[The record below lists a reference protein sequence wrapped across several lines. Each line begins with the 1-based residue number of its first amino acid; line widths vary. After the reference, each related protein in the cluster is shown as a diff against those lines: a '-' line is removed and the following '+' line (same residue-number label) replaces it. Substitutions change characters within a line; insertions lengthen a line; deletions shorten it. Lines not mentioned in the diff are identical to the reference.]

1 MSQQLRDHR
10 LTGLEPDNLLAFL
23 ALLGTMRSLQHHQGH
38 GKLRVSWSGQPLR
51 PVLHVTEPITQDAL
65 LELINAG
72 CSELAKLHDFDRNDL
87 SFTPEEARAALT
99 SNYGPLDR
107 ALLWSSLFSDG
118 ALKKDGEGVDA
129 APLCA
134 MFGQGHQ
141 HFLQRLADI
150 PKGTLTK
157 ELAKQKKPPNL
168 NASSYLA
175 AALFEPWN
183 RTDPTESFRW
193 DPAEDRRYALR
204 FENPS
209 TDKGLT
215 VHGANRLAA
224 VGFPLLTCV
233 PARIRR
239 IRLTPRGGAWSRETG
254 TFSFRWPI
262 WRQPA
267 TLPAILA
274 LLNHPSLGK
283 GVIPELGIE
292 TVFQTDRI
300 SVGKFFNF
308 TRAVPVPPTS

>member
-1 MSQQLRDHR
+1 MQQSDHR
-10 LTGLEPDNLLAFL
+10 LIGLEPDNLLAFL
-23 ALLGTMRSLQHHQGH
+23 ALLGVLRSLDHQGIRV
-38 GKLRVSWSGQPLR
+38 RVSWSGQPLR
-51 PVLHVTEPITQDAL
+51 PVLHFPQTVTQDAL
-65 LELINAG
+65 LEVVSSG
-72 CSELAKLHDFDRNDL
+72 CAELAKVHDFDRADL
-87 SFTPEEARAALT
+87 SFATADARAMLERAHST
-99 SNYGPLDR
+99 PLAQDLWS
-107 ALLWSSLFSDG
+107 ALLSDG
-118 ALKKDGEGVDA
+118 ALKEGDEDAQA

-141 HFLQRLADI
+141 HFLQRLTDI
-150 PKGTLTK
+150 PQGKLTK

-175 AALFEPWN
+175 AALFATWN
-183 RTDPTESFRW
+183 RSDPTESFRW

-224 VGFPLLTCV
+224 IGFPLLTSV
-233 PARIRR
+233 PARLRR
-239 IRLTPRGGAWSRETG
+239 IRLTPRGGHWDRKTG

-262 WRQPA
+262 WQQSA

-274 LLNHPSLGK
+274 LLNHPKLEQGS
-283 GVIPELGIE
+283 IAELSIT
-292 TVFQTDRI
+292 TVFQADRI

-308 TRAVPVPPTS
+308 TRARRVA